1 MKIAV
6 LGSGAMGS
14 VFGGLLAE
22 HEQNVVLIDTWKQ
35 HIDAINK
42 NGLHLEGIGGDRFI
56 NVKGVSS
63 ADEIKDHVDLVI
75 VFVKSPFTE
84 SAVKGALHIIGENT
98 MIMTLQN
105 GLGNAEKIAEI
116 AGSSKTIVGIT
127 NNGATLIEPG
137 RVRHAGLGETVISP
151 FDGKISQR
159 IKEIA
164 QIFTEA
170 GLPTRVSDEVTVL
183 VWDKLMVNVGI
194 NALTA
199 VLKVPNGYL
208 VEHASSDKLLEYA
221 VKEAEKVCKAKGIQL
236 RHDPVQHCRDVA
248 RATAANYSSMYQDVA
263 KKRITEID
271 YINGAVVNEGRK
283 LGIPTP
289 VNETLVLLIKAI
301 EEGY

>member
-22 HEQNVVLIDTWKQ
+22 HGQDVVLIDTWKE

-84 SAVKGALHIIGENT
+84 PAVKGASHIIGENT

-116 AGSSKTIVGIT
+116 TGSSRIIVGIT

-137 RVRHAGLGETVISP
+137 HVRHAGSGETVISP
-151 FDGKISQR
+151 FDGEVSHR
-159 IKEIA
+159 INEIA
-164 QIFTEA
+164 QILTEA
-170 GLPTRVSDEVTVL
+170 GLPTKVSDEVVGL

-199 VLKVPNGYL
+199 ILKVPNGYL
-208 VEHASSDKLLEYA
+208 IEHGSSEKLLEYA
-221 VKEAEKVCKAKGIQL
+221 VREAEKMCKAKSIQL
-236 RHDPVQHCRDVA
+236 KHDPVQHCKDVA

-289 VNETLVLLIKAI
+289 VNEVFVLLIKAL